1 MNYYEFYKINSEE
14 GLPFLELS
22 AELWKENN
30 TNNNRW
36 IMALLCPPNV
46 LHLQECWN
54 DLFARRVTEVF
65 FCQHQTCH
73 YSPEWILRL
82 TTHLLP
88 ITDKCDLDL
97 QTKIFF
103 LNVRERFH
111 EIIQRKWK
119 AEKKT
124 QL

>member
-1 MNYYEFYKINSEE
+1 MLSCERKTTLTTIGESWLYCVLQMFYTYK
-14 GLPFLELS
+14 S
-22 AELWKENN
+22 AEMICL
-30 TNNNRW
+30 
-36 IMALLCPPNV
+36 P
-46 LHLQECWN
+46 
-54 DLFARRVTEVF
+54 EVF

>member
-54 DLFARRVTEVF
+54 DLFAWSVFLPASNMSLQSRVDTPP
-65 FCQHQTCH
+65 HNTSPPH
-73 YSPEWILRL
+73 YR
-82 TTHLLP
+82 
-88 ITDKCDLDL
+88 
-97 QTKIFF
+97 
-103 LNVRERFH
+103 
-111 EIIQRKWK
+111 
-119 AEKKT
+119 
-124 QL
+124 